1 MEGMDTYQSIQNEIN
16 YKQNIQYLT
25 QRYSLI
31 DSKKLE
37 ELQNTLDNY
46 KSFNGFE
53 DYKKRVNAAVKNKE
67 MY

>member
-53 DYKKRVNAAVKNKE
+53 DYKKE
-67 MY
+67 